1 MHPTMPRSRWILPAL
16 AILLAGAGCS
26 SSGPRPM
33 PVPPLPREASAQGGA
48 PRQLPP
54 AERLLVRRAELELTA
69 REPDSIAPR
78 ATEIT
83 RAAGG
88 YVASSV
94 VEEGR
99 RLRMS
104 LRVPSPALE
113 PTLAALSTLAEV
125 ERRELSALDV
135 TDQVFDLEARLQN
148 LRAVRDRL
156 RQHLQRAAAVG
167 DVIEVEREL
176 TRVQGDVEVLEGRL
190 KRLREDT
197 ALSQITLDV
206 HQKRVLGP
214 LGQLLAGI
222 AWVISKL
229 FVIR

>member
-1 MHPTMPRSRWILPAL
+1 M
-16 AILLAGAGCS
+16 
-26 SSGPRPM
+26 
-33 PVPPLPREASAQGGA
+33 
-48 PRQLPP
+48 
-54 AERLLVRRAELELTA
+54 LVRRAELELTA
-69 REPDSIAPR
+69 RQPDSIAPR

-94 VEEGR
+94 LAEGR

-104 LRVPSPALE
+104 LRVPATALE
-113 PTLAALSTLAEV
+113 PTLAALSALGEV

-135 TDQVFDLEARLQN
+135 TEQVFDLEARLQN

-156 RQHLQRAAAVG
+156 RQYLQRATAVG

-176 TRVQGDVEVLEGRL
+176 TRVQGDIEVLEGRL
-190 KRLREDT
+190 KRLRDEA

-222 AWVISKL
+222 AWFISKL

>member
-1 MHPTMPRSRWILPAL
+1 MHPTMPRGRWILPAF
-16 AILLAGAGCS
+16 AILLSVAGCAS
-26 SSGPRPM
+26 NSPPPP
-33 PVPPLPREASAQGGA
+33 PVPLQAPAPREGGSQ
-48 PRQLPP
+48 QLP
-54 AERLLVRRAELELTA
+54 ERLLVRRAELELTA

-78 ATEIT
+78 ATEIVRT
-83 RAAGG
+83 AGG

-94 VEEGR
+94 VAEGR

-113 PTLAALSTLAEV
+113 PTLAALSALAEV
-125 ERRELSALDV
+125 ERREISALDV

-156 RQHLQRAAAVG
+156 RQHLQRATAVG
-167 DVIEVEREL
+167 DVVQVEREL
-176 TRVQGDVEVLEGRL
+176 TRVQGDIEVLEGRL

-214 LGQLLAGI
+214 IGQLLAGV
-222 AWVISKL
+222 AWLISKL

>member
-1 MHPTMPRSRWILPAL
+1 MRRTMTRWRLSAL
-16 AILLAGAGCS
+16 AIVILAAAGCS
-26 SSGPRPM
+26 RHA
-33 PVPPLPREASAQGGA
+33 PP
-48 PRQLPP
+48 PP
-54 AERLLVRRAELELTA
+54 APEPVQTSAPGEGAASRQIPPADRLLVRRAELELTA
-69 REPDSIAPR
+69 HKPDSIAPR

-94 VEEGR
+94 VEEGS

-104 LRVPSPALE
+104 LRVPSAALE
-113 PTLAALSTLAEV
+113 TTLAALSALGKV

-135 TDQVFDLEARLQN
+135 TEQVFDLEARLQN

-156 RQHLQRAAAVG
+156 RQYLQRTAAVG

-176 TRVQGDVEVLEGRL
+176 TRVQGDIEVMEGRI
-190 KRLREDT
+190 KRLREET

-222 AWVISKL
+222 AWLISKL

>member
-1 MHPTMPRSRWILPAL
+1 MRRTMLRWRLPAL
-16 AILLAGAGCS
+16 AIFLSVAGCS
-26 SSGPRPM
+26 SHASSPAA
-33 PVPPLPREASAQGGA
+33 PVPLQASAEAGAPQQLPR
-48 PRQLPP
+48 
-54 AERLLVRRAELELTA
+54 AERQLVRRAELELTA

-83 RAAGG
+83 RGAGG

-94 VEEGR
+94 LEEGS

-104 LRVPSPALE
+104 LRVPSAALE
-113 PTLAALSTLAEV
+113 PTLAALSALGEV
-125 ERRELSALDV
+125 ERREISALDV
-135 TDQVFDLEARLQN
+135 TEQLYDLEARLQN

-156 RQHLQRAAAVG
+156 RQYLQRANAVG
-167 DVIEVEREL
+167 DVTEVEREL
-176 TRVQGDVEVLEGRL
+176 TRVQGDIEVLEGRL

-214 LGQLLAGI
+214 LGQLLAGV
-222 AWVISKL
+222 AWLIGKL

>member
-1 MHPTMPRSRWILPAL
+1 MPRSRWRLPAL
-16 AILLAGAGCS
+16 AILLTIAGCS
-26 SSGPRPM
+26 TH
-33 PVPPLPREASAQGGA
+33 VPPPPPAPEPAAPAREGGT
-48 PRQLPP
+48 RQLPP

-78 ATEIT
+78 AAEIT

-94 VEEGR
+94 MEEGR

-104 LRVPSPALE
+104 LRVPSSALE
-113 PTLAALSTLAEV
+113 PTLAALSALAEV
-125 ERRELSALDV
+125 ERREISALDV
-135 TDQVFDLEARLQN
+135 TEQIFDLEARLQN

-156 RQHLQRAAAVG
+156 RQYLQRATAVG

-190 KRLREDT
+190 KRLREDA
-197 ALSQITLDV
+197 ALSQIALDV

-222 AWVISKL
+222 AWFISKL